1 MNKVAGLPEMSRM
14 YRQPKFKTMIQ
25 QDDRGMPVSVE
36 YSMNS
41 LNPQFDQ
48 KKATKELSEKQAT
61 IRSQKKAYGGS
72 IEKAENGTKVRSAT
86 YQIKK
91 GDNLIKIARQFG
103 LNSLDE
109 ILSLNPQIKNPN
121 MIYEGQVLNLP
132 KDKMKQ
138 NGKLDAASVSDK
150 MPNYDQVAYAELPES
165 VRAKVDA
172 YASAINDHKIK
183 YTDVPTLYR
192 QQAYNQSIRQ
202 DTNNAAPMIATK
214 ALMAP

>member
-1 MNKVAGLPEMSRM
+1 MKAAYDANKLA
-14 YRQPKFKTMIQ
+14 K
-25 QDDRGMPVSVE
+25 
-36 YSMNS
+36 
-41 LNPQFDQ
+41 
-48 KKATKELSEKQAT
+48 
-61 IRSQKKAYGGS
+61 GGS
-72 IEKAENGTKVRSAT
+72 IEKDEDGTKIGSAT